1 MRGGLLA
8 ALLCLAASFA
18 SPAWAPA
25 AAASDGTTS
34 PASGALSKPSALVV
48 FVSATPAPGESSSD
62 ATERELS
69 SIGGLST
76 GIMSASQGTYTA
88 AQLALDITQGA
99 RISSSSYRQSGPPA
113 LTLVAPQNPPA
124 SGRIE
129 PWAAVLRRA
138 ETAPQLLK
146 PGLLASQIPGGVA
159 YAGMGGSD
167 SAVAATRSGRVA
179 AVSQGSPTTLLARIS
194 RLERT
199 HQMVVADLPGGEAGN
214 TALKAL
220 VSTRPRAQLL
230 LAIQRAP
237 DGQGHALLW
246 VAAAGLGKGGQTL
259 TSQTTNERGLVVSID
274 VAPTILDHLGVA
286 VPPDM
291 RGKTIKLDGNLEGVW
306 IRKLKARLEA
316 IGGRRLPAIAWLVAA
331 WALML
336 VAVHVPLGG
345 KIDRHA
351 RIEARRAWALR
362 VGALALMWTPVAI
375 LLPAAL
381 EPGRTLEFAV
391 IVATCFAL
399 AALTDA
405 FVSWPRAPIVPAV
418 SALLALTVDALA
430 GTQLLVRSVLGPD
443 PILGARFYG
452 IGNELKSALAV
463 LVFSA
468 VAAALYPAV
477 RSRRAATTMA
487 CAGILLAVVEGS
499 ARIGAGVG
507 GVILVSA
514 GTAVATVMLLPGT
527 LNRKRI
533 LLVMAAPV
541 LGLIALAALDLATAH
556 GSGHFTGSV
565 LDARSPGDIRDLV
578 VRRYGAAWNE
588 LKNHLMPVATA
599 VAVVA
604 SVLAVRYRERVC
616 APVGSDPAWLAALSG
631 GLTAGAIG
639 ALSED
644 SGPVLL
650 VVAVLMLGCMLGYLW
665 GKPSRA
671 TASVRAVRAG
681 SAQHDLVL

>member
-1 MRGGLLA
+1 
-8 ALLCLAASFA
+8 
-18 SPAWAPA
+18 
-25 AAASDGTTS
+25 
-34 PASGALSKPSALVV
+34 
-48 FVSATPAPGESSSD
+48 
-62 ATERELS
+62 
-69 SIGGLST
+69 
-76 GIMSASQGTYTA
+76 
-88 AQLALDITQGA
+88 
-99 RISSSSYRQSGPPA
+99 
-113 LTLVAPQNPPA
+113 
-124 SGRIE
+124 
-129 PWAAVLRRA
+129 
-138 ETAPQLLK
+138 
-146 PGLLASQIPGGVA
+146 
-159 YAGMGGSD
+159 
-167 SAVAATRSGRVA
+167 RSGRVA
-179 AVSQGSPTTLLARIS
+179 AVSRGTPATLLSRVW

-199 HQMVVADLPGGEAGN
+199 HRMVVADLPGGEAG
-214 TALKAL
+214 TAALKEL
-220 VSTRPRAQLL
+220 VSRRPRGQLL

-237 DGQGHALLW
+237 DSQGQALLW

-274 VAPTILDHLGVA
+274 IAPTILDHLGVA

-291 RGKTIKLDGNLEGVW
+291 RGKTIKLDGSFEGVW

-316 IGGRRLPAIAWLVAA
+316 IGGRRLPAIAWLVAT
-331 WALML
+331 WALL
-336 VAVHVPLGG
+336 LIAARVPVGRR
-345 KIDRHA
+345 IDRHA
-351 RIEARRAWALR
+351 EVETRRAWALR

-381 EPGRTLEFAV
+381 EPGRSLEFAI
-391 IVATCFAL
+391 IVATCFTL

-405 FVSWPRAPIVPAV
+405 LVSWPRAPIVPAV
-418 SALLALTVDALA
+418 SALLALTADALA

-487 CAGILLAVVEGS
+487 CAGVALAVVEGS

-514 GTAVATVMLLPGT
+514 GTAVATVMLLPGA
-527 LNRKRI
+527 LNRRRVLI
-533 LLVMAAPV
+533 VMAAPV
-541 LGLIALAALDLATAH
+541 LGLIALAALDLASAH

-565 LDARSPGDIRDLV
+565 LDARSPGDIRDIV

-604 SVLAVRYRERVC
+604 SVLAVRHRERVC
-616 APVGSDPAWLAALSG
+616 APVDSDPAWLAALSG
-631 GLTAGAIG
+631 GLAAGAIG
-639 ALSED
+639 ALTED

-650 VVAVLMLGCMLGYLW
+650 VVAVLMLGCVVGYLW
-665 GKPSRA
+665 GKPSS
-671 TASVRAVRAG
+671 TVPCGHSPFSVMRSSVDVGVDA
-681 SAQHDLVL
+681 L